1 MTTKIK
7 LVGSRSAM
15 NGESYKNNMMKLIT
29 FDRKMNTELSQATS
43 YLFKAL
49 SINPNDIMYVNGRTA
64 NSKVTEKGV
73 AIASVK
79 PDGTIKVVKKDK
91 FKNHPDYKKDYN
103 VSIKSSDGSV
113 QIAVHSL
120 DRFREIL
127 KDVALIKMPDS
138 VYVGLGKF
146 LGFATYADLANKQS
160 KYVDN
165 RRRGRFAFNE
175 LTIMEQKSIEDFF
188 TQNFDAIT
196 SILLTSG
203 ATRMKKNKANL
214 YCFNRGSFTKNNS
227 NVNPFFMKME
237 DLLTLNQDY
246 AAREGA
252 FFKLGHEYKKR
263 GITGFN
269 LGLIGFQMAGNKSRT
284 TKTNAYHYLQAK
296 LSGRKVEMEYSAKHN

>member
-15 NGESYKNNMMKLIT
+15 NGESYKNNMMKLIN
-29 FDRKMNTELSQATS
+29 FDRKMETPLSMATS

-49 SINPNDIMYVNGRTA
+49 QIDPNDVMYVNGRTA

-91 FKNHPDYKKDYN
+91 FIGQVDYKKDYN
-103 VSIKSSDGSV
+103 VSIKSSNGSV

-120 DRFREIL
+120 ERFRQIL
-127 KDVALIKMPDS
+127 EDVASITMPSS
-138 VYVGLGKF
+138 VYTGLGKF
-146 LGFATYADLANKQS
+146 LGFGDCAALANKKS
-160 KYVDN
+160 KYADN

-175 LTIMEQKSIEDFF
+175 LSDLEQKDIKEFF
-188 TQNFDAIT
+188 TKNFVAIT
-196 SILLTSG
+196 SIVLTSG
-203 ATRMKKNKANL
+203 ATRIKKNKANL
-214 YCFNRGSFTKNNS
+214 YCFNRGSFAKNNN

-246 AAREGA
+246 AAREDA

-269 LGLIGFQMAGNKSRT
+269 LGLISFQMAGNKSREV
-284 TKTNAYHYLQAK
+284 KGNAYHYFQAK
-296 LSGRKVEMEYSAKHN
+296 LSGRKVEMEYNAKNI